1 MMSEQGVLIVLEGAD
16 GAGLSTQTAVLAE
29 HLRRSKGEAVIST
42 KEPTSSHI
50 GNLIRSALKHEWKP
64 SPRALQ
70 LLFAADRA
78 HHLENE
84 IEPALRANKIVISDR
99 YILSSLAFGS
109 IENDLAFLKQINSKF
124 RKPDLTF
131 IIDTPPR
138 ICLERINRTR
148 ENIELFE
155 ERGRLEQVR
164 EKYLSLKGYF
174 KNTFIVDGDREKEKI
189 SKDIQEVLRKHL

>member
-1 MMSEQGVLIVLEGAD
+1 MTSEPGVLIVLEGTD
-16 GAGLSTQTAVLAE
+16 GAGLSTQTAL
-29 HLRRSKGEAVIST
+29 LTSYIKDKGEAVIST

-109 IENDLAFLKQINSKF
+109 IDVDQEFLKQINSKF
-124 RKPDLTF
+124 QKPDLTF

-155 ERGRLEQVR
+155 ERDRLEQVR
-164 EKYLSLKGYF
+164 ENYLSLRSYF
-174 KNTFIVDGDREKEKI
+174 KNTFIVDGDREKEKV

>member
-1 MMSEQGVLIVLEGAD
+1 MTSEPGVLIVLEGAD

-29 HLRRSKGEAVIST
+29 HLRSKGETVIST

-50 GNLIRSALKHEWKP
+50 GTLIRSALKHEWEP